1 MTFLPVAQRELLAAS
16 RRRVTFRVRGAA
28 GILAVLVGFLG
39 LLGNGAGSGAGA
51 PMFHFLAYL
60 AAFVSAVAGLI
71 LTSDAIAAERR
82 EGTLGLLFLT
92 DLTGADVLLG
102 KLVAASAAAATALLA
117 VFPVMAIGM
126 ILGGV
131 TAGEFWRHTFALVN
145 LLWVSVCVG
154 LLASV
159 STRESG
165 RSLVYGG
172 MAMLILMVALPEVA
186 DAAGQ
191 SGGLTSLDWLWAVS
205 PVEAFHH
212 ADHGYFTT
220 RPDRYWR
227 ALVVSHGVGWGCLG
241 VAAWWLPRAW
251 QDQPAETTELAPRAR
266 RDWRP
271 LADQINPV
279 ARLARPTRREQALVW
294 TITGV
299 TLAVAAGWALT
310 GNFGMTFPVWGSP
323 RFSPAFLL
331 LKGVFAWRCCVFFHG
346 LRHGAGELL
355 LTTPL
360 REMQLIGGG
369 WATARSLVQKPLIV
383 LVVAYGLTSILG
395 GFVGRGGIA
404 GQGVLAGLALSFV
417 PAMVVG
423 SLVLDLVALGWLSVR
438 FGVRS
443 TSPMAALGKALA
455 TLFLPRL
462 IFCVPDLVSA
472 GIVLSWARGY
482 LGRSYPR
489 GLTDMRFDPEAGLRD
504 AVRGG

>member
-28 GILAVLVGFLG
+28 GVLAVLVGFLG
-39 LLGNGAGSGAGA
+39 LLGNGSGSGAGA
-51 PMFHFLAYL
+51 PVFHFLAYL

-102 KLVAASAAAATALLA
+102 KLVAGSAAAATALLA
-117 VFPVMAIGM
+117 VFPVMAVGM

-172 MAMLILMVALPEVA
+172 MALLLLTVGWPWLAAIVRQASLSSVPE
-186 DAAGQ
+186 
-191 SGGLTSLDWLWAVS
+191 WLWAAS
-205 PVEAFHH
+205 PVEAFSH

-227 ALVVSHGVGWGCLG
+227 ALVVSHGVGWAFLI

-251 QDQPAETTELAPRAR
+251 QDQPAEANELAPRAR
-266 RDWRP
+266 RDWRR

-299 TLAVAAGWALT
+299 TLAVAAGWALA
-310 GNFGMTFPVWGSP
+310 GSFGMTFPIWGSP
-323 RFSPAFLL
+323 WFSPAFLL

-383 LVVAYGLTSILG
+383 LVVAYALTSILSG
-395 GFVGRGGIA
+395 LVVQSGAA
-404 GQGVLAGLALSFV
+404 GAALSAV
-417 PAMVVG
+417 GSLVLPAMVVS
-423 SLVLDLVALGWLSVR
+423 SLVLDLVVLGWLSVR
-438 FGVRS
+438 FGVKS
-443 TSPMAALGKALA
+443 GSPMAALGKALA
-455 TLFLPRL
+455 VLFVPRI

-472 GIVLSWARGY
+472 AVVLAWARGY
-482 LGRSYPR
+482 MGRSYPR
-489 GLTDMRFDPEAGLRD
+489 GLTDMRLDPEAGLRD

>member
-39 LLGNGAGSGAGA
+39 LLGNGSGSGAGA
-51 PMFHFLAYL
+51 PVFHFLAYL

-117 VFPVMAIGM
+117 VFPVMAVGM

-165 RSLVYGG
+165 RSLVFGG
-172 MAMLILMVALPEVA
+172 MGLLLLTVGWPWL
-186 DAAGQ
+186 AAIVRQ
-191 SGGLTSLDWLWAVS
+191 ASLSPALDWLWSLS
-205 PVEAFHH
+205 PVEAFSH

-227 ALVVSHGVGWGCLG
+227 ALAVSHVVGWACLI

-251 QDQPAETTELAPRAR
+251 QDRPAATTELASQSR
-266 RDWRP
+266 REWRP
-271 LADQINPV
+271 LADEINPV
-279 ARLARPTRREQALVW
+279 ARLARPTRRERLLVW
-294 TITGV
+294 TIAGV
-299 TLAVAAGWALT
+299 SLATAAGWVLT
-310 GNFGMTFPVWGSP
+310 GNFGRTFPVWGSTW
-323 RFSPAFLL
+323 FSPAFLL

-346 LRHGAGELL
+346 LRDGVGELL

-369 WATARSLVQKPLIV
+369 WASARSMVQAPLIV
-383 LVVAYGLTSILG
+383 LVIAYAVTGI
-395 GFVGRGGIA
+395 VGGIVDHPGA
-404 GQGVLAGLALSFV
+404 NGLVLAAAGNLVL
-417 PAMVVG
+417 PAMVVS
-423 SLVLDLVALGWLSVR
+423 SLVLDLVVLGWLSVR
-438 FGVRS
+438 FGVTS
-443 TSPMAALGKALA
+443 GSPMAALGKALA
-455 TLFLPRL
+455 VLFVPRI

-472 GIVLSWARGY
+472 AVVLAWARGFM
-482 LGRSYPR
+482 GRRYPSN
-489 GLTDMRFDPEAGLRD
+489 MRADPKGGLRD